1 MTLSGKINPKGIRLL
16 ADFDPCRVSDGSVT
30 LNMPDT
36 RNIKLAVLHID
47 RTGNNNVGTLVNPIK
62 IQDISTNQAL
72 YTIELDG
79 AMTGINPITGQRTT
93 VTNINGLALYNYGN
107 NAIQFESG
115 NIAALTAKF
124 TR

>member
-1 MTLSGKINPKGIRLL
+1 
-16 ADFDPCRVSDGSVT
+16 
-30 LNMPDT
+30 MPDT

-62 IQDISTNQAL
+62 IQDISTKQAL
-72 YTIELDG
+72 YTIELDDV
-79 AMTGINPITGQRTT
+79 MTGINPLTGQKTT
-93 VTNINGLALYNYGN
+93 VTNINGLALYNVGN
-107 NAIQFESG
+107 NAIQLESG